1 MRESFVFYAS
11 FYEAIK
17 ELPEETQLELYTAI
31 CKYSLYGELP
41 DLSPV
46 SRALFTV
53 IKPNI
58 DTATARYIAS
68 VENGKKGGRPP
79 KAQTQPK
86 PSENPAKPNN
96 NPDITQTKPSENLS
110 VDVNVND
117 NDNVNANVES
127 KAAKPQS
134 SRFTPPTLAEVQAY
148 CRERNNGIDAEQ
160 FIAFYSAKGWKIGSS
175 KMKDWKAAV
184 ITWEKREK
192 SKPEKKPA
200 QAYKS
205 ESIDDDMLAMLKEK
219 YGIV

>member
-41 DLSPV
+41 ELSPI

-68 VENGKKGGRPP
+68 VENGKKGGRP
-79 KAQTQPK
+79 KTQH
-86 PSENPAKPNN
+86 
-96 NPDITQTKPSENLS
+96 KPSENLEKPS
-110 VDVNVND
+110 NNLDQTQHKPSENLNVYVND
-117 NDNVNANVES
+117 NVDVYVNDNVNVES
-127 KAAKPQS
+127 KAAKPQR
-134 SRFTPPTLAEVQAY
+134 SRFTPPTLAEVREY
-148 CRERNNGIDAEQ
+148 CKERGNSVDAEQ
-160 FIAFYSAKGWKIGSS
+160 FIAFYDSKGWKIGSS

-184 ITWEKREK
+184 ITWEKREQ
-192 SKPEKKPA
+192 SKPNKKPSYA
-200 QAYKS
+200 FENS
-205 ESIDDDMLAMLKEK
+205 SIDDDMLSVLKEK
-219 YGIV
+219 YGL